1 VNKRQ
6 RRTLAAI
13 FSRPTPAN
21 VKWNDLLGLLRG
33 LGATVVEAEG
43 SRVRALFPSTE
54 IVLHRPHPG
63 DELKR
68 YVVHQLREKFKTM
81 GIRP

>member
-1 VNKRQ
+1 M
-6 RRTLAAI
+6 
-13 FSRPTPAN
+13 
-21 VKWNDLLGLLRG
+21 
-33 LGATVVEAEG
+33 GATVVEAEG
-43 SRVRALFPSTE
+43 SRVRALFPNTE

-68 YVVHQLREKFKTM
+68 YVVRQLREKFKTM